1 MPFTQGP
8 YHLHGAGGENYIA
21 IQLCVGPNQPPV
33 KRVFGCFWSIFKTS
47 ESRFVA
53 TINWKHSV
61 VVLVSNIVAFKNW
74 KNGPDIL
81 GVGTTMLLLQASV
94 GEYLPFVW

>member
-1 MPFTQGP
+1 M
-8 YHLHGAGGENYIA
+8 
-21 IQLCVGPNQPPV
+21 
-33 KRVFGCFWSIFKTS
+33 
-47 ESRFVA
+47 
-53 TINWKHSV
+53 

>member
-1 MPFTQGP
+1 VPFTQGP
-8 YHLHGAGGENYIA
+8 YHLHGAGGENSIA
-21 IQLCVGPNQPPV
+21 IQLCFGPNPFV

-47 ESRFVA
+47 
-53 TINWKHSV
+53 NWKHSV
-61 VVLVSNIVAFKNW
+61 VLLVSIIYVALKKW

-94 GEYLPFVW
+94 GEYLPFFGNTHHT